1 MTSIYNKN
9 NLNVKKLDTE
19 VFSIIILRKQYFVC
33 SAKVFIVNFK
43 PLSSLWLFQ
52 ETTVT
57 LQVPLRP
64 KVLKAK
70 SINEIGP

>member
-33 SAKVFIVNFK
+33 SVKVFIVNFK